1 MTTTYHNWLNDT
13 ARDLN
18 GQIYKFKRRGP
29 SVSTISR
36 WHEEFLQLGLDR
48 RQSFLSYKKLKL
60 KEWFNKKRT
69 TKNRRKK

>member
-1 MTTTYHNWLNDT
+1 VTTTHHNWLNDT

-29 SVSTISR
+29 SVSTINR

-48 RQSFLSYKKLKL
+48 KMSFLTFKRLKL
-60 KEWFNKKRT
+60 KGWFNKKRT
-69 TKNRRKK
+69 NKNRRKK